1 MTALT
6 IFEQHTQS
14 LLHLADQLATLLHC
28 RDQLQEDFARIEAE
42 LDGFH
47 NRWMGCPGSVEQ
59 LLDIDKQIE
68 RIDAKIIAA
77 FEEIIAGRADD

>member
-14 LLHLADQLATLLHC
+14 LLHLAEQLETLLHC
-28 RDQLQEDFARIEAE
+28 RDRFEEDFARIEAE

-47 NRWMGCPGSVEQ
+47 NRWIGCLGLVEQ

-77 FEEIIAGRADD
+77 FEEILAGRADV